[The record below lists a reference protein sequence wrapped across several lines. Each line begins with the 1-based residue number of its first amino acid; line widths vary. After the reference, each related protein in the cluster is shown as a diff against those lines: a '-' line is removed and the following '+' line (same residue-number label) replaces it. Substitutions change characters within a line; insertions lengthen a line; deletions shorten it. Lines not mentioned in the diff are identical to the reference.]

1 MKRMD
6 DPEFRGWSFMSTSES
21 GKWLYLSPDNL
32 QAAMVEPTTN
42 EVLFVMDRPS
52 GQPLYTS
59 PNVKK
64 HARFAR
70 VLNQLMSLNVKR
82 I

>member
-6 DPEFRGWSFMSTSES
+6 DPEFRGWMFMSSSRS
-21 GKWLYLSPDNL
+21 GKWLYSSPDNL

-42 EVLFVMDRPS
+42 EILFIMDRIS
-52 GQPLYTS
+52 GAPLYAS

-64 HARFAR
+64 HARFGR
-70 VLNQLMSLNVKR
+70 RLKELMALHVKR